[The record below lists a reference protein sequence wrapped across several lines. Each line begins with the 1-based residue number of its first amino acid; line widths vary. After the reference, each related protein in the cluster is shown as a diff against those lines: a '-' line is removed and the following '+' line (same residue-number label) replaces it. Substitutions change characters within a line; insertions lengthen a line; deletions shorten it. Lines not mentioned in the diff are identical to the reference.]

1 VAFLSDDQIVVGE
14 ISSVRVDIPS
24 MKSSPYFN
32 LGQQVT
38 SLATLPSQST
48 TLMAFD
54 KELYLARSQPEN
66 RGSLASTEHLRD
78 PRF

>member
-1 VAFLSDDQIVVGE
+1 
-14 ISSVRVDIPS
+14 

-38 SLATLPSQST
+38 ALATLPSLST

-54 KELYLARSQPEN
+54 KELYLAHDYK
-66 RGSLASTEHLRD
+66 GSHSGMAPTERLGD